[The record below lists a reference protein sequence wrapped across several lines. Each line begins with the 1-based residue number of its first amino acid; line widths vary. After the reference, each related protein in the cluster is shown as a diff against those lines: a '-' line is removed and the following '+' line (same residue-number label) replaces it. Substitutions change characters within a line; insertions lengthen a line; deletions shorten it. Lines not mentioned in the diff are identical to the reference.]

1 MCSIIKYFHHVMFCF
16 SCVDFSYMM
25 FLVGKGLTIESTLSE
40 NDMTDLME
48 TLGLTDFL
56 LKESCSLVGW
66 ING

>member
-1 MCSIIKYFHHVMFCF
+1 MFCF

>member
-1 MCSIIKYFHHVMFCF
+1 
-16 SCVDFSYMM
+16 M